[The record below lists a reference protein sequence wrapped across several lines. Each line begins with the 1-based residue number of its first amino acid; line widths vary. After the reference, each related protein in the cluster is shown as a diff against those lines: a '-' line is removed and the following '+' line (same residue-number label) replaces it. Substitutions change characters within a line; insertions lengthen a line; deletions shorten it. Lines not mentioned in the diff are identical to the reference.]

1 MAKRAYRAYRE
12 LLNSDRWL
20 RLANAGARPQ
30 RLLMAST
37 GTKDPSASDILYVKA
52 LAAPYTVNTMPEQT
66 LLAFAD
72 HGEVGELLTPDGGDA
87 EEILGKFR
95 AAGVDVDALA
105 ATLQGEG
112 AQAFVKSWQELLDV
126 IGAKSVGLQARR

>member
-1 MAKRAYRAYRE
+1 MAPGSV
-12 LLNSDRWL
+12 LV
-20 RLANAGARPQ
+20 GARG
-30 RLLMAST
+30 RGRKS
-37 GTKDPSASDILYVKA
+37 
-52 LAAPYTVNTMPEQT
+52 N
-66 LLAFAD
+66 
-72 HGEVGELLTPDGGDA
+72 
-87 EEILGKFR
+87 FR